1 MARVADIPAIK
12 QIIQPL
18 EESGILV
25 RRTDAEVLEALESFT
40 VVEREGHIIGCAAL
54 FPFEKEKCGEVAAIA
69 VSPECRGEGQGDKL
83 LGLLGVDLPSVPLT
97 PYQRREG
104 KKSIY
109 PVDQNIIQSSCHLTR
124 VEFVSIGCI
133 LELTLLAMSTSS
145 LSDSAARVE

>member
-1 MARVADIPAIK
+1 MDGSFIHYFPAFHIRDSVRNGKEIKKLPSGVPALHEWGVQNMA
-12 QIIQPL
+12 
-18 EESGILV
+18 SFGILV
-25 RRTDAEVLEALESFT
+25 LCTIDLTLCLT
-40 VVEREGHIIGCAAL
+40 
-54 FPFEKEKCGEVAAIA
+54 
-69 VSPECRGEGQGDKL
+69 
-83 LGLLGVDLPSVPLT
+83 GLLGVDLPSVPLT